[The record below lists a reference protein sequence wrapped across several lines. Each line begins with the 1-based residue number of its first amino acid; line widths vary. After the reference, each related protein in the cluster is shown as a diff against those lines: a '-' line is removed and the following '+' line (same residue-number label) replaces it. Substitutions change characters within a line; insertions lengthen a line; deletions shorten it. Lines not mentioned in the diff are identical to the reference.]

1 MDRLNYW
8 QLPGL
13 ENIYLEDSYVLG
25 IKTDTSIEFFL
36 EAILTEN
43 HPLYTSPLPGE
54 QYCYRSITLKFPHP
68 QTYNLTL
75 NKMLPIVDPDGT
87 WDYGN
92 IDEFFLENQ
101 TYHLIGEWGELTI
114 VSDSP
119 IIEFDSNFSITNS
132 DFLQKTISFEK
143 IKDIYSTLIDENVKS
158 LSINFSV
165 LAMR

>member
-25 IKTDTSIEFFL
+25 IKTDTSVEFFL
-36 EAILTEN
+36 EVVLTEN
-43 HPLYTSPLPGE
+43 HSLYTSPLPGE
-54 QYCYRSITLKFPHP
+54 RYCYRRITLKFPHP

-92 IDEFFLENQ
+92 IDAFFMENEA
-101 TYHLIGEWGELTI
+101 YNLIGEWGELTVI
-114 VSDSP
+114 SDP
-119 IIEFDSNFSITNS
+119 PVIEFDPDFSIANS
-132 DFLQKTISFEK
+132 DFLQKMISFEK
-143 IKDIYSTLIDENVKS
+143 IKENYPTLIDENVKS

>member
-1 MDRLNYW
+1 MNKLNYW
-8 QLPGL
+8 QLAGL

-54 QYCYRSITLKFPHP
+54 QYCYQRITLKFPRP

-75 NKMLPIVDPDGT
+75 NKMIPIVDPDGT

-92 IDEFFLENQ
+92 IDEFFMENE
-101 TYHLIGEWGELTI
+101 TYHLIGEWGELTV
-114 VSDSP
+114 VSEP
-119 IIEFDSNFSITNS
+119 PVIEFDHNFSIANS
-132 DFLQKTISFEK
+132 DFLKKMISFEK
-143 IKDIYSTLIDENVKS
+143 IKYSYPNLIDENVKS

>member
-1 MDRLNYW
+1 M
-8 QLPGL
+8 
-13 ENIYLEDSYVLG
+13 V
-25 IKTDTSIEFFL
+25 
-36 EAILTEN
+36 ILM
-43 HPLYTSPLPGE
+43 S
-54 QYCYRSITLKFPHP
+54 
-68 QTYNLTL
+68 
-75 NKMLPIVDPDGT
+75 
-87 WDYGN
+87 
-92 IDEFFLENQ
+92 FLENEA
-101 TYHLIGEWGELTI
+101 YHLIGEWGELTI

>member
-8 QLPGL
+8 QLTGL

-43 HPLYTSPLPGE
+43 HPLYTSPLPEE
-54 QYCYRSITLKFPHP
+54 QYCYRKITLKFPHP

-92 IDEFFLENQ
+92 IDEFFLENEA
-101 TYHLIGEWGELTI
+101 YHLIGEWGELTI

>member
-8 QLPGL
+8 QLTGL

-36 EAILTEN
+36 EAVLTEN

-54 QYCYRSITLKFPHP
+54 QYCYRRITLKFPHP

-92 IDEFFLENQ
+92 IDEFFMENE
-101 TYHLIGEWGELTI
+101 TYHLIGEWGELTV
-114 VSDSP
+114 VSDP
-119 IIEFDSNFSITNS
+119 PVIEFDNDFSMANS
-132 DFLQKTISFEK
+132 DFLQKMISFEK
-143 IKDIYSTLIDENVKS
+143 IKESYPTLIDENVKS

>member
-8 QLPGL
+8 QLAGL

-25 IKTDTSIEFFL
+25 IKTDTAIEFFL

-43 HPLYTSPLPGE
+43 HSLYTSPLPGE

-75 NKMLPIVDPDGT
+75 NKMIPIIDPDGT

-101 TYHLIGEWGELTI
+101 TYYLIGEWGELTI